1 MKKFNFPGDKSV
13 ALLLDPDKITDD
25 GLREII
31 AIAAKNGTDYIMAG
45 GSITFNSTDSLIEKV
60 KSLCRI
66 PVVLFPGNLL
76 QLSRKAD
83 AILLLSLISGR
94 NPELL
99 IGNHVIAAPYLR
111 DIREKL
117 ISVGYILVGCG
128 SKTSVEYISQ
138 TEAIPPDKTD
148 IVVATALAGEMLGL
162 DMIYLEGGSGALNPV
177 PSAIIKAVRDEISI
191 PLAAGGGLRS
201 PEEIRDAFLAGA
213 DLVILGNGCE
223 KNPSLIA
230 DACKVRDE
238 IRESGLSE

>member
-201 PEEIRDAFLAGA
+201 REEIRDAFLAGA

-230 DACKVRDE
+230 DACKVRDD